1 MEEEEEGEKEEEGDE
16 DNGEFESL
24 ESYKSS
30 EISTSENSTPENIEL
45 VRKPSSEESLLSGG
59 RKISK
64 FEKIIKSVEPLTET
78 LLLIGGQPS
87 TSSQDDLYIS
97 PNDLV
102 GKRGLERI
110 MNFVDSNKPPFKGAF
125 EYKPKTLK
133 TYGRIFSPDEIGKYS
148 AKIKNI
154 CENVLNSEGIAIIY
168 SQYIDAALVPMAL
181 ALEEIGFSRFGE
193 GAKSL
198 FKSPPVPKIKGLK
211 YCMITGDPRISPNND
226 FEVKAITNDD
236 NMNGEKIK
244 VILISQAG
252 TEGIDFKF
260 LRQVHILE
268 PWYNMSR
275 IEQIIG
281 RAVRNFS
288 HKTLP
293 FEKRNVQIFL
303 YGTLLENDF
312 QEAAD
317 LYVYRVAEYKAIQI
331 GNVSRVLKE
340 NAVDCIIN
348 HSQTLLT
355 QEMMNIDVTQVLSN
369 GKIIED
375 FKVGDIPYSS
385 SCDYMECNYNCS
397 PDKKVEEP
405 NDFTY
410 NEAFI
415 SMNAEKILKKIRT
428 LMKERYFYLQKDLI
442 QKINIPR
449 AYPIVQIYSALTQL
463 VEDTSEFITDKYG
476 RNGYLVNIGEYYLFQ
491 PSELNN
497 KKISIFD
504 RSVPIDYKP
513 NSIKF
518 DIKRDVMREVIDV
531 RNIQEIGELE
541 PSLKLSG
548 LKEDSHAEPVTHIEV
563 EKQNSE
569 EKQSTKE
576 PKIIEKMKSKFDTA
590 IEYSSNNKKIQRGDD
605 DFYKYCGI
613 AIRKLIKD
621 LSLPNRSVLELLVE
635 HLVDMLDSKEK
646 LELLNYL
653 YLNQVEENS
662 FEDMIQK
669 YLMKKIVR
677 TRRLLGFLTFK
688 KDKNLLF
695 IWNDSKK
702 KWVPADPED
711 EIEINKALSEKF
723 IFKKDEYSDLVGFIG
738 QDQKNTYSI
747 FKIKDTKAIRNTG
760 ARCDEAGKMKK
771 LEVLNSILGEEK
783 YNKDN
788 TKGMGQAE
796 ICTIIEFILRYNN
809 NLKKDGKIWFLT
821 IELSAL
827 NKFL

>member
-1 MEEEEEGEKEEEGDE
+1 M
-16 DNGEFESL
+16 
-24 ESYKSS
+24 
-30 EISTSENSTPENIEL
+30 
-45 VRKPSSEESLLSGG
+45 
-59 RKISK
+59 
-64 FEKIIKSVEPLTET
+64 EPLTET

-133 TYGRIFSPDEIGKYS
+133 NYGRIFSPDEIGKYS

-317 LYVYRVAEYKAIQI
+317 LYVYRVAEYKAMQI

-504 RSVPIDYKP
+504 RIVPIDYKP
-513 NSIKF
+513 DSIKF

>member
-1 MEEEEEGEKEEEGDE
+1 
-16 DNGEFESL
+16 
-24 ESYKSS
+24 
-30 EISTSENSTPENIEL
+30 
-45 VRKPSSEESLLSGG
+45 
-59 RKISK
+59 
-64 FEKIIKSVEPLTET
+64 
-78 LLLIGGQPS
+78 
-87 TSSQDDLYIS
+87 
-97 PNDLV
+97 
-102 GKRGLERI
+102 
-110 MNFVDSNKPPFKGAF
+110 
-125 EYKPKTLK
+125 
-133 TYGRIFSPDEIGKYS
+133 
-148 AKIKNI
+148 
-154 CENVLNSEGIAIIY
+154 
-168 SQYIDAALVPMAL
+168 
-181 ALEEIGFSRFGE
+181 
-193 GAKSL
+193 
-198 FKSPPVPKIKGLK
+198 
-211 YCMITGDPRISPNND
+211 
-226 FEVKAITNDD
+226 
-236 NMNGEKIK
+236 
-244 VILISQAG
+244 
-252 TEGIDFKF
+252 
-260 LRQVHILE
+260 
-268 PWYNMSR
+268 
-275 IEQIIG
+275 
-281 RAVRNFS
+281 
-288 HKTLP
+288 
-293 FEKRNVQIFL
+293 
-303 YGTLLENDF
+303 
-312 QEAAD
+312 
-317 LYVYRVAEYKAIQI
+317 
-331 GNVSRVLKE
+331 
-340 NAVDCIIN
+340 
-348 HSQTLLT
+348 
-355 QEMMNIDVTQVLSN
+355 
-369 GKIIED
+369 
-375 FKVGDIPYSS
+375 
-385 SCDYMECNYNCS
+385 
-397 PDKKVEEP
+397 
-405 NDFTY
+405 
-410 NEAFI
+410 
-415 SMNAEKILKKIRT
+415 
-428 LMKERYFYLQKDLI
+428 
-442 QKINIPR
+442 
-449 AYPIVQIYSALTQL
+449 
-463 VEDTSEFITDKYG
+463 
-476 RNGYLVNIGEYYLFQ
+476 
-491 PSELNN
+491 
-497 KKISIFD
+497 
-504 RSVPIDYKP
+504 
-513 NSIKF
+513 
-518 DIKRDVMREVIDV
+518 MREVIDV
-531 RNIQEIGELE
+531 RNIQEICELE